1 MGEKL
6 PYYCRVKK
14 ILAALKNGPKLA
26 RPVVKSALEKLSLCL
41 SFLIM
46 LMDWLLAP
54 VLISASRDIDCQHV
68 TVHCAM
74 SLCTALCHYAL
85 CTMHYITI
93 NCCMYTTLSKTAW
106 FCTFHSCTTVH
117 HGHHY
122 TALHFLHHSE
132 VGLSLQCI
140 ILLQNITIFCTFHR
154 CTTLSA
160 CTLLKCSAQCTA
172 VGLSV
177 NKATSVSFKGDDNS
191 LPSPHSHCNFY
202 RISFM

>member
-1 MGEKL
+1 MFKVFSSKTQQREKSLACVSVPLMGEKL

-54 VLISASRDIDCQHV
+54 VLISVSRDIDCQHV

-74 SLCTALCHYAL
+74 PLCTALCHY
-85 CTMHYITI
+85 
-93 NCCMYTTLSKTAW
+93 
-106 FCTFHSCTTVH
+106 V
-117 HGHHY
+117 
-122 TALHFLHHSE
+122 
-132 VGLSLQCI
+132 
-140 ILLQNITIFCTFHR
+140 NITIFCTFHR

>member
-26 RPVVKSALEKLSLCL
+26 RPVVKWALEKLSLCL

-54 VLISASRDIDCQHV
+54 VLISVSRDIDCQHV

-74 SLCTALCHYAL
+74 PLCTALCHY
-85 CTMHYITI
+85 
-93 NCCMYTTLSKTAW
+93 
-106 FCTFHSCTTVH
+106 V
-117 HGHHY
+117 
-122 TALHFLHHSE
+122 
-132 VGLSLQCI
+132 
-140 ILLQNITIFCTFHR
+140 NITIFCTFHR

-160 CTLLKCSAQCTA
+160 CTLLKCTAQLVYQWTRQPQSLLKVTTTA
-172 VGLSV
+172 CPAV
-177 NKATSVSFKGDDNS
+177 ATLIIIVI
-191 LPSPHSHCNFY
+191 LIAY
-202 RISFM
+202 LL